1 MIREIDIWRVAV
13 LMVNRYAD
21 EAKANSDR
29 RVPELA
35 THGDHAGDPAPPC
48 EAFMGF
54 LAISP
59 PPGYAAGQWP
69 KQAGQIAGD
78 RGCDDIGL
86 LAVAGELSIA
96 PTAAAAPVIRKLAL
110 ALVGF

>member
-1 MIREIDIWRVAV
+1 MLPGASLRGV
-13 LMVNRYAD
+13 
-21 EAKANSDR
+21 
-29 RVPELA
+29 
-35 THGDHAGDPAPPC
+35 H
-48 EAFMGF
+48 GF

-59 PPGYAAGQWP
+59 PPGHAAGQWP